1 MSSQAAPLPPP
12 PERVPY
18 ELLDRAQT
26 TRVWLLAGGS
36 LLLAADAAALLGSD
50 LRWVL
55 SFGLAFVGWVVG
67 LGGYLLAP
75 RTQPAQLR
83 PFGTGLLTCVLGGT
97 ALGPAARV
105 HAAIASNA
113 LLPVPARSRADRAW
127 RVSSRRCGDN
137 DLQRHAGCC
146 VRDGAAVGDAGV
158 KGSQSRTVVLLGT
171 RHRGGFRRFP
181 GCGIQ
186 RARCSGVWLH
196 HARSRRLN

>member
-36 LLLAADAAALLGSD
+36 LLLAADASALLGSD

-55 SFGLAFVGWVVG
+55 SFGLAFAGWVVG

-75 RTQPAQLR
+75 RTQPGQLR

-127 RVSSRRCGDN
+127 RVCRAGAVATTISSVM
-137 DLQRHAGCC
+137 L
-146 VRDGAAVGDAGV
+146 GAAFAMALLWVMQESKAANPEPWYFLAPV
-158 KGSQSRTVVLLGT
+158 IVVAF
-171 RHRGGFRRFP
+171 GGFLVVGFN
-181 GCGIQ
+181 GLVALVCGFITP
-186 RARCSGVWLH
+186 VH
-196 HARSRRLN
+196 DD